1 MLGYYIDF
9 DVLLITLI
17 PSDVNYTDNVCLNI
31 LFLMNSV
38 NDSFNEESI
47 ISVQVWKYWSLKC
60 DTFIC
65 EISSEGETLITSR
78 HEMMYL
84 TFIKS

>member
-17 PSDVNYTDNVCLNI
+17 PSDVNYTNNVCLNI

-38 NDSFNEESI
+38 NDSYNEESI
-47 ISVQVWKYWSLKC
+47 ISVQV
-60 DTFIC
+60 
-65 EISSEGETLITSR
+65 
-78 HEMMYL
+78 
-84 TFIKS
+84 